1 MPAGQSDVRATARTH
16 FDEVFRRYTNPPS
29 QKKKPKQQ
37 SEHLQENVELHT
49 LKKNLTK
56 DIEEDETIL
65 NNTYDPVQG
74 SPRYTKN
81 RRREN
86 EVFKKA
92 NISNVGEE
100 MPTAISG
107 RKKSKRALP
116 PLPPVQDKD
125 ESVKT
130 ALKSEIKPPAEADL
144 GQKRKGKKGKS
155 RNGDD
160 AGVTK
165 AESEREDDLLQE
177 YQQQIT
183 QEEQRALKK
192 TQQKKPSKTLQ
203 EITALNNEFEKK
215 KKKKNLKGSKENESE
230 LPSACVQDRTELAAD
245 KTKSQEDFLNN
256 VPEEEEEETVKPIGK
271 KKKKRKQEVIVQNS
285 QTTVDASPSQAFD
298 DGLVLGVYIH
308 RTDRLKTDLLVSH
321 PMVKVHVVD
330 ELTGQY
336 VKKEDSHRRVSS
348 FYEQENVEHILPI
361 ISQPFDFKKQ
371 KSTVPEWE
379 EQIIFNERFSYF
391 LQQNDEAPKVI
402 LFFEILEFISMEE
415 ARANASADQSER
427 GFRKIAWAFLKLVGT
442 NGVLNV
448 GSKLRLQLY
457 SPPPRA
463 RKNPQTLE
471 VFQWWS
477 KYPWNR
483 YASTL
488 YVTVKGLKLPEH
500 VDPSIRSMMALQQE
514 RGSTSYTELHTELTQ
529 KTFTQLLESKSDAIK
544 WSRLPGQVCRIPN
557 KPMLS
562 FRGGQMGCFALRFS
576 HDGRVLAAAC
586 ADRDA
591 FPVIVYEIPSGKVLA
606 SFNGHLSIVYDL
618 CWSRED
624 TCLLSASSDG
634 TVRVWNIERL
644 QGLAQKILPHPSF
657 VYSAQYHPQAPS
669 LVVTGSYD
677 GLLRVWNIDVKDVNG
692 QLLQEFEGHKT
703 FINALCFDS
712 EGSRMFSADNAG
724 LIIAWST
731 KVKDG
736 SLHGSTCLWKIEKEI
751 NESDLSGIP
760 VSSLE
765 VHPNGRRLLIHAKD
779 SVLRVMDLR
788 IFAIKKY
795 IGATNYRERIN
806 STFTPCGNFI
816 FSGSEDGL
824 AYVWNAETGD
834 QVAVYSELCYPTA
847 LRGVAFHPHEH
858 LVAFCAFGQNQP
870 IQLYVYDRKVTQ
882 LELESMREL
891 NRSDTAVSKTLR
903 NQTEILAFQDASAS
917 GMDRFASA
925 ARMSLKMQRV
935 KQKLDTVLEPHR
947 NTSGMEYLY
956 DQGFAYFSPGSIFA
970 FSSLQS
976 AAVQLTWCSANSS
989 GHVQLTNMYIKA
1001 VNSIASVFLKFSSPY
1016 IDGSSAFGYPIRR
1029 MPSLKQRS
1037 LPDSEFPL
1045 QVETDVEQVQQMV
1058 VTLYDY
1064 NASRSDELMLR
1075 RGDVIHVLHKDN
1087 DNWWFGCL
1095 ASGHRGYFPAAYVAD
1110 KNGFDEEL
1118 SRAIAAQPA
1127 PLEQINEGV
1136 NRATV
1141 TKLSAAVSAS
1151 GELKIISEQD
1161 TDAEAPSLKIKK
1173 KKKKVKKS
1181 ELSYDLQ
1188 STSSADPDTSV
1199 PFTRKE
1205 TSSKI
1210 RTNQQCFH
1218 F

>member
-1 MPAGQSDVRATARTH
+1 MPAGQSEVRATTRTH
-16 FDEVFRRYTNPPS
+16 IDEVLRRYTNPPL

-37 SEHLQENVELHT
+37 SVQLQENVELQT

-56 DIEEDETIL
+56 DTGEDETIL
-65 NNTYDPVQG
+65 SNTYDPVQE

-86 EVFKKA
+86 EVFTKA

-100 MPTAISG
+100 MPTEISG

-116 PLPPVQDKD
+116 PLPAAQDND
-125 ESVKT
+125 ESDKT
-130 ALKSEIKPPAEADL
+130 ALKSEIKRPTEADL
-144 GQKRKGKKGKS
+144 GKKKKGKKGKS
-155 RNGDD
+155 RRGDD
-160 AGVTK
+160 AGLTK
-165 AESEREDDLLQE
+165 AEFEREDDLLQE

-183 QEEQRALKK
+183 QAEQRALK
-192 TQQKKPSKTLQ
+192 TPQQKKQSETHQ
-203 EITALNNEFEKK
+203 EITLLNNEFEKK
-215 KKKKNLKGSKENESE
+215 KKKKNLKGTKGEESE
-230 LPSACVQDRTELAAD
+230 LASKCVQNRMELAAD
-245 KTKSQEDFLNN
+245 KAKLQEDFQND
-256 VPEEEEEETVKPIGK
+256 VAEEEKEETVKPIGK
-271 KKKKRKQEVIVQNS
+271 KKKKKTQEVIVQDS
-285 QTTVDASPSQAFD
+285 QTKEDASSSQAFD

-330 ELTGQY
+330 EITGHY

-361 ISQPFDFKKQ
+361 ISQPFDFRKQ

-379 EQIIFNERFSYF
+379 EQIIFNERFNYF

-402 LFFEILEFISMEE
+402 LFFEILEFMSMEE
-415 ARANASADQSER
+415 ARANASADLSER

-463 RKNPQTLE
+463 RKNPQTIE

-514 RGSTSYTELHTELTQ
+514 RGSTSYTELHSELTQ

-557 KPMLS
+557 KLMLS
-562 FRGGQMGCFALRFS
+562 FRGGQMGCFVLRFS

-591 FPVIVYEIPSGKVLA
+591 FPVIVYEIPSGNVLA

-618 CWSRED
+618 CWNRDD

-634 TVRVWNIERL
+634 TVRVWNVERL

-669 LVVTGSYD
+669 LVVTGGYD
-677 GLLRVWNIDVKDVNG
+677 GLLRVWNVGVKDVNG
-692 QLLQEFEGHKT
+692 QLLQEFEGHKA

-712 EGSRMFSADNAG
+712 EGSRMFSADNNG
-724 LIIAWST
+724 LIIAWS
-731 KVKDG
+731 KVEDG
-736 SLHGSTCLWKIEKEI
+736 SLHKSTCLWKIEKEI
-751 NESDLSGIP
+751 KESDLNGIP
-760 VSSLE
+760 ISSLE

-816 FSGSEDGL
+816 FSGSEDGF

-882 LELESMREL
+882 LELESMRVL
-891 NRSDTAVSKTLR
+891 NRSDTAVGKTSR
-903 NQTEILAFQDASAS
+903 NQTEILAFQDSPAYA
-917 GMDRFASA
+917 MDRFASA

-935 KQKLDTVLEPHR
+935 KQKLDSVLDPHR
-947 NTSGMEYLY
+947 NTTGMEYLY
-956 DQGFAYFSPGSIFA
+956 DQGSTSQLGRGLSHEVLHTSLPAPSLLSPHSNLQLP
-970 FSSLQS
+970 SSLG
-976 AAVQLTWCSANSS
+976 AQLIPQA
-989 GHVQLTNMYIKA
+989 L
-1001 VNSIASVFLKFSSPY
+1001 L
-1016 IDGSSAFGYPIRR
+1016 GSQAYGSTAFGYPIRR
-1029 MPSLKQRS
+1029 IPSLKQRS

-1045 QVETDVEQVQQMV
+1045 QAETDVERVQQTV

-1064 NASRSDELMLR
+1064 NASRSDELTLH

-1095 ASGHRGYFPAAYVAD
+1095 ASGHQGYFPAAYVAD
-1110 KNGFDEEL
+1110 EKGFDEEL
-1118 SRAIAAQPA
+1118 SRAIEAQPG
-1127 PLEQINEGV
+1127 PLQQISEGV
-1136 NRATV
+1136 SRITAN
-1141 TKLSAAVSAS
+1141 KMSAAVSAS
-1151 GELKIISEQD
+1151 GELKILSELD
-1161 TDAEAPSLKIKK
+1161 TDAEAPSLKNKK
-1173 KKKKVKKS
+1173 KKEKKMKKS
-1181 ELSYDLQ
+1181 ELSYDLP
-1188 STSSADPDTSV
+1188 STSSTDPDTSV
-1199 PFTRKE
+1199 LFTRKKRPLPRLGQ
-1205 TSSKI
+1205 TNSAFISDA
-1210 RTNQQCFH
+1210 TNQE
-1218 F
+1218 

>member
-1 MPAGQSDVRATARTH
+1 MPAGQSEVRATTRTH
-16 FDEVFRRYTNPPS
+16 IDEVLRRYTNPPS

-37 SEHLQENVELHT
+37 TVQLQENVELQT

-56 DIEEDETIL
+56 DTEEDETIL
-65 NNTYDPVQG
+65 SNTYDPVQE

-81 RRREN
+81 KRREN
-86 EVFKKA
+86 EVFTKA

-100 MPTAISG
+100 MPTEISE

-116 PLPPVQDKD
+116 PLPAVQDKD
-125 ESVKT
+125 DSDKT
-130 ALKSEIKPPAEADL
+130 AVKSEIKRPAEADL
-144 GQKRKGKKGKS
+144 GQKKKGKKGKS
-155 RNGDD
+155 RRGDD
-160 AGVTK
+160 AGLTK
-165 AESEREDDLLQE
+165 AESEPEDELLQE

-183 QEEQRALKK
+183 QAEQRALKK
-192 TQQKKPSKTLQ
+192 PQQKKPSETRQ
-203 EITALNNEFEKK
+203 EITLLNNEFEKK
-215 KKKKNLKGSKENESE
+215 KKKKNLKGTKGEESE
-230 LPSACVQDRTELAAD
+230 LASKCVQSRMELAAD
-245 KTKSQEDFLNN
+245 KTKLQEDFQND
-256 VPEEEEEETVKPIGK
+256 VPEEEKEETVKPIGK
-271 KKKKRKQEVIVQNS
+271 KKKKKTQDVIVQDS
-285 QTTVDASPSQAFD
+285 QTKEDASSSQAFD

-330 ELTGQY
+330 EITGHY

-361 ISQPFDFKKQ
+361 ISQPFDFRKQ

-379 EQIIFNERFSYF
+379 EQIIFNERFNYF

-402 LFFEILEFISMEE
+402 LIFEILEFMSMEE
-415 ARANASADQSER
+415 ARANASADLSER

-514 RGSTSYTELHTELTQ
+514 RGSSSYTELHSELTQ

-557 KPMLS
+557 KLMLS
-562 FRGGQMGCFALRFS
+562 FRGGQMGCFVLRFS

-618 CWSRED
+618 CWNRDD

-657 VYSAQYHPQAPS
+657 VYSAQYHPQAQS
-669 LVVTGSYD
+669 LVVTGGYD
-677 GLLRVWNIDVKDVNG
+677 GLLRVWNVDVKDVNG
-692 QLLQEFEGHKT
+692 QLLQEFEGHKA

-712 EGSRMFSADNAG
+712 EGSRMFSADNTG
-724 LIIAWST
+724 LIIAWS
-731 KVKDG
+731 KVEDG
-736 SLHGSTCLWKIEKEI
+736 SLHKSTCLWKIEKEI
-751 NESDLSGIP
+751 KESDLNGIP
-760 VSSLE
+760 ISSLE

-816 FSGSEDGL
+816 FSGSEDGF

-834 QVAVYSELCYPTA
+834 QVAVYSEMCYPTA

-882 LELESMREL
+882 LELESMRVL
-891 NRSDTAVSKTLR
+891 NKSDTAVGKTSR
-903 NQTEILAFQDASAS
+903 NQTEILAFQDSSAY
-917 GMDRFASA
+917 GIDRFASA

-935 KQKLDTVLEPHR
+935 KQKLDSVLDSHR
-947 NTSGMEYLY
+947 NTTGMEYLY
-956 DQGFAYFSPGSIFA
+956 DQGSTSHLGRGLSHEVLHTSLPTPSLLSPHSNLQLPSSFGAQLLPQALLGSQAYGS
-970 FSSLQS
+970 
-976 AAVQLTWCSANSS
+976 T
-989 GHVQLTNMYIKA
+989 
-1001 VNSIASVFLKFSSPY
+1001 
-1016 IDGSSAFGYPIRR
+1016 AFGYPIRR
-1029 MPSLKQRS
+1029 IPSLKQQS

-1045 QVETDVEQVQQMV
+1045 QPKTDVERVQQTV

-1064 NASRSDELMLR
+1064 NASRSDELTLH

-1095 ASGHRGYFPAAYVAD
+1095 ASGHQGYFPAAYVAD
-1110 KNGFDEEL
+1110 EKGFDEEL
-1118 SRAIAAQPA
+1118 SRAIEAQPG
-1127 PLEQINEGV
+1127 PLQQISEGV
-1136 NRATV
+1136 NRITAT
-1141 TKLSAAVSAS
+1141 KMSAAVSAS
-1151 GELKIISEQD
+1151 GELKILSELD
-1161 TDAEAPSLKIKK
+1161 TDAEAPSLKNKK
-1173 KKKKVKKS
+1173 KKEKKMKKS
-1181 ELSYDLQ
+1181 ELSYDLP
-1188 STSSADPDTSV
+1188 STSSTDPDTSV
-1199 PFTRKE
+1199 LFTRK
-1205 TSSKI
+1205 K
-1210 RTNQQCFH
+1210 RPLPRLGQTNSAFISDATKQE
-1218 F
+1218 

>member
-1 MPAGQSDVRATARTH
+1 MPTGQSDVRAKPRTH
-16 FDEVFRRYTNPPS
+16 FDEVLRRYTNPPS
-29 QKKKPKQQ
+29 QKKKLKQ
-37 SEHLQENVELHT
+37 EAERLQENVELKT
-49 LKKNLTK
+49 LRKNLTK
-56 DIEEDETIL
+56 DTEEDETIL
-65 NNTYDPVQG
+65 KNTYDPVQG

-86 EVFKKA
+86 EVFKKD
-92 NISNVGEE
+92 NISDVGKE
-100 MPTAISG
+100 MSTGISG

-116 PLPPVQDKD
+116 PPPGQAEDDSDKN
-125 ESVKT
+125 
-130 ALKSEIKPPAEADL
+130 ALRSEIKLPAEAGL
-144 GQKRKGKKGKS
+144 GEKRKGKTEKS
-155 RNGDD
+155 RRGDD
-160 AGVTK
+160 DGVTK
-165 AESEREDDLLQE
+165 AEYEREDDLLQE

-192 TQQKKPSKTLQ
+192 TQQKKRSETLQ
-203 EITALNNEFEKK
+203 EVIVLNNEFEKK
-215 KKKKNLKGSKENESE
+215 KKKKNLKERKGEESE
-230 LPSACVQDRTELAAD
+230 LPSKCQQNQMEIAVD
-245 KTKSQEDFLNN
+245 KTKSNEDFQNDLL
-256 VPEEEEEETVKPIGK
+256 EEEKEDTVKPIGK
-271 KKKKRKQEVIVQNS
+271 KKKKRKQEVTVQDS
-285 QTTVDASPSQAFD
+285 QTEVDASPSQAFD
-298 DGLVLGVYIH
+298 DSLVLGVYIH

-321 PMVKVHVVD
+321 PMVKVYVVD
-330 ELTGQY
+330 EITGQY
-336 VKKEDSHRRVSS
+336 VKKEDGHRRVSS
-348 FYEQENVEHILPI
+348 FYEQENVEHVLPI
-361 ISQPFDFKKQ
+361 ITQPFDFKKQ
-371 KSTVPEWE
+371 KSTVPDWE
-379 EQIIFNERFSYF
+379 EQIIFNERFTYF
-391 LQQNDEAPKVI
+391 LQQNAEAPKVI
-402 LFFEILEFISMEE
+402 LFFEILEIMSMEE
-415 ARANASADQSER
+415 ARENASADMSER

-483 YASTL
+483 YSSTL
-488 YVTVKGLKLPEH
+488 YVTVKGLKLPDH

-514 RGSTSYTELHTELTQ
+514 RGSTSYTELQTELTQ

-562 FRGGQMGCFALRFS
+562 FRGGQMGCFALCFS

-591 FPVIVYEIPSGKVLA
+591 FPIIVYEIPSGKVLA

-618 CWSRED
+618 CWTRD
-624 TCLLSASSDG
+624 GTGLLSASSDG

-644 QGLAQKILPHPSF
+644 QGLAEKILPHPSF

-669 LVVTGSYD
+669 LVVTGGYD
-677 GLLRVWNIDVKDVNG
+677 GLLRVWNLDFQDVNG

-712 EGSRMFSADNAG
+712 EGNRMFSADNAG
-724 LIIAWST
+724 IIIAWST
-731 KVKDG
+731 KVEGG
-736 SLHGSTCLWKIEKEI
+736 SWHGAVRLWKIEKEI
-751 NESDLSGIP
+751 KESDLNGI
-760 VSSLE
+760 SISFLQ

-816 FSGSEDGL
+816 FSGSEDGF

-870 IQLYVYDRKVTQ
+870 IQLYVFDRKVTQ
-882 LELESMREL
+882 LELESMRVL

-903 NQTEILAFQDASAS
+903 NPTKILAFQDTSAS

-935 KQKLDTVLEPHR
+935 KQKLDSVLEPHR
-947 NTSGMEYLY
+947 NTSGTEYIY
-956 DQGFAYFSPGSIFA
+956 DQGSMSQLGRGLSQEGFHTSLPPPSLLSPHSNLQLS
-970 FSSLQS
+970 SSLG
-976 AAVQLTWCSANSS
+976 AQLIPQATLSS
-989 GHVQLTNMYIKA
+989 QT
-1001 VNSIASVFLKFSSPY
+1001 F
-1016 IDGSSAFGYPIRR
+1016 GSTAFGHPIRR
-1029 MPSLKQRS
+1029 TPSLKQRS
-1037 LPDSEFPL
+1037 LPDHEFSL
-1045 QVETDVEQVQQMV
+1045 QVETDVEQVQQTV

-1064 NASRSDELMLR
+1064 NANRSDELMLR

-1110 KNGFDEEL
+1110 EKGFDEEL
-1118 SRAIAAQPA
+1118 SWAIEAQPG
-1127 PLEQINEGV
+1127 PSQQISEGV
-1136 NRATV
+1136 NEVTA

-1161 TDAEAPSLKIKK
+1161 TDAEAPSVKIKK
-1173 KKKKVKKS
+1173 KKKRVKKS
-1181 ELSYDLQ
+1181 ELPYDLPP
-1188 STSSADPDTSV
+1188 TTSADIDTSV
-1199 PFTRKE
+1199 PSTRKPRPLPRLGQ
-1205 TSSKI
+1205 TNSSFKSGTQD
-1210 RTNQQCFH
+1210 RLG
-1218 F
+1218 